1 MLKNFTV
8 LGSVLEDSILAML
21 ETVESAFSS
30 RLVLLTQFSELVQ
43 TFGES
48 LSWALDCAEIS
59 FTAVIY
65 PPWGSKTVSVISSA
79 AAFVTSD
86 RLGKKKTNIESEI
99 CITKNYLA
107 TTRDI
112 VIKKTHRRNT
122 GEIVD
127 EYTCYQ
133 LRCMLILKYRV
144 HT

>member
-8 LGSVLEDSILAML
+8 LGSVLGDSTLAML
-21 ETVESAFSS
+21 ETVEFAFSS

-65 PPWGSKTVSVISSA
+65 PPWGSKKVSVISSA

-99 CITKNYLA
+99 CITKNYL
-107 TTRDI
+107 
-112 VIKKTHRRNT
+112 RNT